1 MKTQGKET
9 RPRNKLRLNRKQ
21 SSRQGRGVGENKN
34 TTMQANKTGKQGTP
48 RVYGKILARTNYT
61 NCRLTE
67 RRALKKK
74 EKEKCV
80 LLEMGTVSL
89 TKRCDWISLQEMDTS
104 VCECYHAVAAPED
117 NTPTILNLFS
127 FTIALKTCHISAKQ
141 IFLRHLKQS
150 GFFWHLCLIGLEANL
165 SLSTSYSRELGRN
178 CSSGMMVVFPYN

>member
-1 MKTQGKET
+1 MRHNRTIGSLLPLVRSNVISETEDIFRVTLHLFCGCVCLFVLFFPAVYLSADFCRRGTHEKSHGTNRKQALRDGEDEMKTQGKET

-21 SSRQGRGVGENKN
+21 SGRQGRGVGENKN

-48 RVYGKILARTNYT
+48 RVYEKILARTNYT

-89 TKRCDWISLQEMDTS
+89 TKRCHWISL
-104 VCECYHAVAAPED
+104 
-117 NTPTILNLFS
+117 
-127 FTIALKTCHISAKQ
+127 
-141 IFLRHLKQS
+141 
-150 GFFWHLCLIGLEANL
+150 
-165 SLSTSYSRELGRN
+165 
-178 CSSGMMVVFPYN
+178 

>member
-74 EKEKCV
+74 EKEK
-80 LLEMGTVSL
+80 
-89 TKRCDWISLQEMDTS
+89 
-104 VCECYHAVAAPED
+104 
-117 NTPTILNLFS
+117 
-127 FTIALKTCHISAKQ
+127 
-141 IFLRHLKQS
+141 
-150 GFFWHLCLIGLEANL
+150 
-165 SLSTSYSRELGRN
+165 
-178 CSSGMMVVFPYN
+178 

>member
-1 MKTQGKET
+1 MSYQRRKTFSESLCICSVAVFVYLFCSSLLCILSVDFCRRGTHEKSHGTNRKQALRDGKDEMKTQGKET

-21 SSRQGRGVGENKN
+21 SGRQGRGVGENKN

-48 RVYGKILARTNYT
+48 RVYEKILARTNYT

-89 TKRCDWISLQEMDTS
+89 TKRCHWISL
-104 VCECYHAVAAPED
+104 
-117 NTPTILNLFS
+117 
-127 FTIALKTCHISAKQ
+127 
-141 IFLRHLKQS
+141 
-150 GFFWHLCLIGLEANL
+150 
-165 SLSTSYSRELGRN
+165 
-178 CSSGMMVVFPYN
+178 